1 MANEAAIVSIRQPL
15 FLYGAVKLG
24 HTKHS
29 IFHNCSI
36 LFLLSCYEAVFV
48 SFYGGK
54 EIPVEK
60 NTAVSGRVMFASSE
74 TNLWREKR
82 LIGSYTP
89 DLEIFSQVPPML
101 KHSVHISNM
110 ASEQLNFH
118 GDSTEKRRR

>member
-60 NTAVSGRVMFASSE
+60 NIQQSLVESC
-74 TNLWREKR
+74 L
-82 LIGSYTP
+82 
-89 DLEIFSQVPPML
+89 QVL
-101 KHSVHISNM
+101 RQIYGEEN
-110 ASEQLNFH
+110 A
-118 GDSTEKRRR
+118 